1 MPINKKHKLDPK
13 IVDYVFLGYAHH
25 SIGYRFLVIKSEI
38 SDVHDDIF
46 LESCD
51 VTLFENIFSM
61 KNSYDISSLPVNVI
75 ADTSPECNIPYF
87 RNPNQSH

>member
-38 SDVHDDIF
+38 PDVHDDIF